1 MGDACRYE
9 WSSPSLPTDETGK
22 QLLNQFRSR
31 IIEDLSGK
39 LAMGQPHVYRAKEI
53 DHKKRD
59 MLETLGIRSG
69 VIIPMFVDRQWWG
82 CLGLEQC
89 FADRDWQDAEIYG
102 LKKAAQILG
111 TLMASARVEQPLRQ
125 LTGSVHAVFWISAPD
140 GLTKQYVSPGYE
152 EIWGRTRSSL
162 QGDPGSWIQAI
173 HSEDQAGVNEAL
185 TKQAWGEYDEEFRV
199 QRPDGSLRWVHDRA
213 FPVRDQAGNVYR
225 IAGIAVDITKQKEK
239 EEQLRALTAV
249 LSSFINHLPSG
260 VLVEDDSRRIIQVNQ
275 SFIQSFTIPI
285 HIESFSGIDSRLL
298 FAPAPQF
305 IDHIQEIINAGE
317 PVLGE
322 ELEWQNKIFLRDYV
336 PLSISQNCRYHLWQY
351 QDITESRHKEAQI
364 EISLKE
370 KEVLLKEIHQRF
382 ENNLQIISSMMN
394 LQSAEVENPK
404 ARQIFTESEDRVKA
418 LALIHERVYQ
428 SGDLSKVDFAGYV
441 RSLAGRMVKSYKINA
456 AAIRLN
462 LQIEP
467 VQLNLDIA
475 IPCGQII
482 HELVSNAFKY
492 AFPQSQ
498 EGDIKVS
505 FSDDNGQMLRL
516 VVCDN
521 GIGFP
526 EDRNPEESD
535 SPGLKLVRNLTEQI
549 GGKVQFR
556 NLNGFLCEILIPQS

>member
-1 MGDACRYE
+1 
-9 WSSPSLPTDETGK
+9 
-22 QLLNQFRSR
+22 
-31 IIEDLSGK
+31 
-39 LAMGQPHVYRAKEI
+39 
-53 DHKKRD
+53 
-59 MLETLGIRSG
+59 
-69 VIIPMFVDRQWWG
+69 
-82 CLGLEQC
+82 
-89 FADRDWQDAEIYG
+89 
-102 LKKAAQILG
+102 
-111 TLMASARVEQPLRQ
+111 
-125 LTGSVHAVFWISAPD
+125 
-140 GLTKQYVSPGYE
+140 
-152 EIWGRTRSSL
+152 
-162 QGDPGSWIQAI
+162 
-173 HSEDQAGVNEAL
+173 
-185 TKQAWGEYDEEFRV
+185 
-199 QRPDGSLRWVHDRA
+199 
-213 FPVRDQAGNVYR
+213 
-225 IAGIAVDITKQKEK
+225 
-239 EEQLRALTAV
+239 
-249 LSSFINHLPSG
+249 
-260 VLVEDDSRRIIQVNQ
+260 
-275 SFIQSFTIPI
+275 
-285 HIESFSGIDSRLL
+285 
-298 FAPAPQF
+298 
-305 IDHIQEIINAGE
+305 
-317 PVLGE
+317 LGE

-441 RSLAGRMVKSYKINA
+441 RSLAGRLVKSYKINA